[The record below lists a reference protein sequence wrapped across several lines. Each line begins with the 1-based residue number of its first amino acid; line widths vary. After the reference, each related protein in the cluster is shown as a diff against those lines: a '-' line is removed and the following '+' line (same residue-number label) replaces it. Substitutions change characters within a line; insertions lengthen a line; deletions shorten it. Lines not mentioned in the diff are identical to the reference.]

1 MRYKD
6 YLQHSRLSEVPSKN
20 KSKKRLKTE
29 ADCSKPVN
37 AKELQ

>member
-6 YLQHSRLSEVPSKN
+6 YLQHSRLSEVSGKN

-29 ADCSKPVN
+29 ADC
-37 AKELQ
+37 